1 MGRVAT
7 ALSRRGADWRTVRRR
22 WARGPLRYDFS
33 YYTFNEYVTYVKGIG
48 FSKDS
53 HGNEGFEAVALQLWN
68 GSVDEWTEQR
78 LLHRRR
84 RKLAE
89 DVARLPPFPLESL
102 TPRPGESSA
111 LFAQARVVLELVEG
125 GAFKIMGSPGNS
137 LRVRDDCVAD
147 CLGGAGPW
155 ATFVLQVV
163 AALPLP
169 RVRLFSPMVAASGL
183 GQGFL
188 RTCDEGLDCDGST
201 AGPEVVFD
209 VRSPAE
215 STIVLSTKD
224 TQ

>member
-1 MGRVAT
+1 M
-7 ALSRRGADWRTVRRR
+7 
-22 WARGPLRYDFS
+22 
-33 YYTFNEYVTYVKGIG
+33 TYVKGIG

-78 LLHRRR
+78 LLHQRR

-188 RTCDEGLDCDGST
+188 RNRFSRPFSRFRTPPLHGTPATTSVALLT
-201 AGPEVVFD
+201 AYLMP
-209 VRSPAE
+209 
-215 STIVLSTKD
+215 
-224 TQ
+224 